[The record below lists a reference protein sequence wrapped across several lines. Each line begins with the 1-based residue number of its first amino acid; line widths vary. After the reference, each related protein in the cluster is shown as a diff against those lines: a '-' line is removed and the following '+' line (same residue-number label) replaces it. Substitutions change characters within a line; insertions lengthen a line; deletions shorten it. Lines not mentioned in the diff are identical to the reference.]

1 MVATGILLNKS
12 LIQCLKT
19 EICKTASV
27 AERVADERC
36 ESSLGSDG
44 SLFCYQV
51 RLDSAMNER
60 TTILFCTTRI
70 LLRKIKP
77 SKRLKFQMVNSIHK
91 RRKTIGEQTI
101 SDEGGT
107 QSTTGANP
115 KLDNMAWIN
124 YQ

>member
-1 MVATGILLNKS
+1 MWPGVAVVCCFGPFARAI
-12 LIQCLKT
+12 
-19 EICKTASV
+19 SV

-44 SLFCYQV
+44 SLVGYQV

-60 TTILFCTTRI
+60 IKLLFCTTGI
-70 LLRKIKP
+70 LLRKIEP
-77 SKRLKFQMVNSIHK
+77 SKQLKFQMVHSIRK
-91 RRKTIGEQTI
+91 RRKTVGKQTI

-115 KLDNMAWIN
+115 KLDIMAWIN